1 VAFAQQSV
9 VSPAAYR
16 DRWAANVWDQ
26 WSLGINRARYLQIH
40 TDVPAMTIQE
50 IAWRPHPR
58 RGGVETVH
66 EMELWI
72 GEGSNEQRSATFLA
86 NFQSAPTRALPRI
99 GIRFPAS
106 LQVPAQVPPNDT
118 AFSVRVPLLFPYVYP
133 GARDLVYM
141 WDVYAGAARDL
152 DTAAL
157 ARPEDILQGVAQGVG
172 CYNTLNNALATLSG
186 ESAASRTLMQQRL
199 TLNGVGLRPNSITTT
214 LLGASA
220 VAVSYPFLCTFQYV
234 DSIFHS
240 WIGVSDATGVV
251 RVEARLPF
259 SQGLAGQLV
268 HAQAYCLDDGRHP
281 ALLPVTVTNG
291 LRGQLSDIL
300 PIWVPATLMEGSS
313 GAASSARG
321 PRDQLFVT
329 RFR

>member
-1 VAFAQQSV
+1 
-9 VSPAAYR
+9 
-16 DRWAANVWDQ
+16 
-26 WSLGINRARYLQIH
+26 
-40 TDVPAMTIQE
+40 MTIQE

-66 EMELWI
+66 EIELWI
-72 GEGSNEQRSATFLA
+72 GEGSNGQRSATFLA
-86 NFQSAPTRALPRI
+86 NFQSGPTRALPRV

-106 LQVPAQVPPNDT
+106 APVPAQVRPDE
-118 AFSVRVPLLFPYVYP
+118 ASFSVRVPLLFPYVYT

-141 WDVYAGAARDL
+141 WDGHAGASRDL

-157 ARPEDILQGVAQGVG
+157 ARPEDILQGIAQGVG
-172 CYNTLNNALATLSG
+172 CYNTVNNALATLSG
-186 ESAASRTLMQQRL
+186 ESAASRSLMQQRL
-199 TLNGVGLRPNSITTT
+199 TLVDSGLRPNSITTT

-220 VAVSYPFLCTFQYV
+220 VATPYPFLCTFQYV

-240 WIGVSDATGVV
+240 WLGVSDAMGSA

-259 SQGLAGQLV
+259 TAGLAGQHV
-268 HAQAYCLDDGRHP
+268 HVQAYCLDDGRHP

-291 LRGQLSDIL
+291 LRVELSNVL
-300 PIWVPATLMEGSS
+300 PSWVPATLMEDST
-313 GAASSARG
+313 GATFSRNG